1 MTILTL
7 SSLRLQM
14 VWQQPGLLH
23 YPTSL
28 EGIGEKEQDF
38 KWRLLPT
45 SKESSPLRPRG
56 PLPSSDFCARKTLGS
71 SSGLRSSWLC
81 SRVMT
86 THHVINWVVLGGQDK
101 VYVCTE
107 HTLRLTRENLDGGGG
122 SDGVFLGGAATSVAS
137 EGSSET
143 YQGKVTWKDLLT
155 SGPQPGPRLAF
166 CSSRSW
172 PSCWQPLSTQGPQ
185 RRASSSSLH
194 VG

>member
-1 MTILTL
+1 
-7 SSLRLQM
+7 M

-23 YPTSL
+23 NPTSL
-28 EGIGEKEQDF
+28 EAIGEKEQDF
-38 KWRLLPT
+38 RWRLLPT
-45 SKESSPLRPRG
+45 SKGPSPLRPRG

-101 VYVCTE
+101 VYACTE
-107 HTLRLTRENLDGGGG
+107 HTLSLTRENLDLGWGVV
-122 SDGVFLGGAATSVAS
+122 SDGVFLGGTVTSVAS
-137 EGSSET
+137 ERSSET
-143 YQGKVTWKDLLT
+143 YQEKVTWKDLLT
-155 SGPQPGPRLAF
+155 SGPQPGPRLSF
-166 CSSRSW
+166 CGSGSR
-172 PSCWQPLSTQGPQ
+172 PACWQPLSTQGPQ